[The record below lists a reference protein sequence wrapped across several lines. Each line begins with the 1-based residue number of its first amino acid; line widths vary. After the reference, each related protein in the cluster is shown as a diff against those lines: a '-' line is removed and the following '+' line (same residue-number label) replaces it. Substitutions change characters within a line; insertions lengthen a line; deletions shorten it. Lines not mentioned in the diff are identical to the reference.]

1 MGDSLPG
8 PAMSPPPPPP
18 PQQQQQ
24 QASQFLVFK
33 AAGMI
38 SRQAKKVV
46 NEVTKSGD
54 MIHHSST
61 LGGESTLSAVLAPTA
76 SDTTNAY
83 GRILSSTSTNVH
95 EFMTRIQSSSTNGTE
110 NLDSASDKAILRDL
124 ARSILV
130 WCAIEAGK
138 ARPNGEVNAST
149 SNQVA
154 KMLQI
159 GSALLLELSDE
170 DRVAIL
176 DDTRRTLISEASASV
191 STNTDDSSS
200 LSVKPNDALVR
211 QLCGR
216 GYSVSTVVSLYI
228 LIILSRSVADLLAHL
243 YS

>member
-1 MGDSLPG
+1 
-8 PAMSPPPPPP
+8 
-18 PQQQQQ
+18 
-24 QASQFLVFK
+24 
-33 AAGMI
+33 MI

-46 NEVTKSGD
+46 NEVTKSGE

-61 LGGESTLSAVLAPTA
+61 LGGESTSTLSAVLAPTA

-95 EFMTRIQSSSTNGTE
+95 ELMTRIQSSTNGTE
-110 NLDSASDKAILRDL
+110 NLDSASGKAILRDL

-149 SNQVA
+149 TNQVA

-176 DDTRRTLISEASASV
+176 DDTRRTLIPEASASV

-228 LIILSRSVADLLAHL
+228 
-243 YS
+243 